1 MNLTVDQGNTR
12 LKAGIFSGT
21 ELQKVI
27 LDPSLDE
34 LRDLLKET
42 NIEAAIISS
51 VRQEI
56 EALKDLLRPVSM
68 VFELTPTL
76 DVPVKNLYR
85 SPQTLGMDRLAAVVG
100 ANELY
105 PQEHCLV
112 IDAGTS
118 ITYDLIDDQGIY
130 RGGGISPGLHLRF
143 KALNDHTS
151 KLPLI
156 EIKDADVALIGN
168 DTQSSIRSGV
178 LHGTTAEIEGIIR
191 RYEQKFSNLKVLL
204 CGGDAA
210 FFESM
215 LKASIFVVPHLVLIG
230 LNSILM
236 HHAKGN

>member
-12 LKAGIFSGT
+12 LKAGIFSGA
-21 ELQKVI
+21 ELQKVL

-34 LRDLLKET
+34 LRDLLKEI
-42 NIEAAIISS
+42 NIDTAIISS
-51 VRQEI
+51 VSQETGKLM
-56 EALKDLLRPVSM
+56 ELLRPASKVL
-68 VFELTPTL
+68 ELTPSL
-76 DVPVKNLYR
+76 DVPVKNLYH
-85 SPQTLGMDRLAAVVG
+85 SPQTLGMDRLAGVVG

-105 PQEHCLV
+105 AQEHCLV
-112 IDAGTS
+112 IDTGTS
-118 ITYDLIDDQGIY
+118 ITYDLIDDQGNY
-130 RGGGISPGLHLRF
+130 QGGGISPGLHLRF

-156 EIKDADVALIGN
+156 DINEADVPLIGK

-178 LHGTTAEIEGIIR
+178 LHGTTAEIEGMIR